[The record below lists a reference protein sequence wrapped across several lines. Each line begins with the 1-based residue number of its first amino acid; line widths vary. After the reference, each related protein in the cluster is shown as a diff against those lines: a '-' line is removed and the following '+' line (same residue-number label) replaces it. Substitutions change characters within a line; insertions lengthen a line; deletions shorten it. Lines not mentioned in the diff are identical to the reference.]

1 MVSHRSEFCN
11 FSATFSPPQLLPHCC
26 PPSTCGQRHLVGQSQ
41 ILFLCAQNPSW
52 ILPTQNK
59 SQNFHH
65 RPAWSAPIAFCPQ
78 LFPFSPS
85 SLPHRPLAISRTF
98 QEGSLL
104 DFFAFA
110 SPLARTRYPT
120 AHFVKLP
127 SFYSV
132 SQFSQAFPD
141 TPDTSAP
148 SAPCV
153 VCP

>member
-1 MVSHRSEFCN
+1 M
-11 FSATFSPPQLLPHCC
+11 QLLC
-26 PPSTCGQRHLVGQSQ
+26 
-41 ILFLCAQNPSW
+41 N
-52 ILPTQNK
+52 ILPTSTLTPLLSTLHVRAEASCWPK
-59 SQNFHH
+59 SDPLPLCSEPFMD
-65 RPAWSAPIAFCPQ
+65 PAYSEQKPKFSPSPCVVGPIAFCPQ

-110 SPLARTRYPT
+110 SPLARTWYPT

-132 SQFSQAFPD
+132 SQFLQAFPD